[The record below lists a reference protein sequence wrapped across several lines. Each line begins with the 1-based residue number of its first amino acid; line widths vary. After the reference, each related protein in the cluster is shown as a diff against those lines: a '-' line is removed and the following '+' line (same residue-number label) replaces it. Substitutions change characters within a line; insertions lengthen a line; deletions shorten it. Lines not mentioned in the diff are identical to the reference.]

1 MSNPYRMTDKGY
13 GVAEFKNG
21 DAFLFDKIDLPLIK
35 RHTWYLGKRGYPATH
50 YRGRTVVFHRLLFPE
65 ADGEVDHIN
74 GDKMDNRR
82 SNLRI
87 CTHQQNA
94 FNQKRRCTNTS
105 GFIGVSPVRDAPFY
119 EAYIHLH
126 GKKHHLGTFSDPKQ
140 AARTRDAVA
149 RLVFGEYARLNYPRG
164 GCRHGKK

>member
-1 MSNPYRMTDKGY
+1 MAPRKARLSGHALSRANG
-13 GVAEFKNG
+13 GVSS
-21 DAFLFDKIDLPLIK
+21 
-35 RHTWYLGKRGYPATH
+35 
-50 YRGRTVVFHRLLFPE
+50 LLFPD

-82 SNLRI
+82 CNLRI

-94 FNQKRRCTNTS
+94 FNQTRRSTNTS
-105 GFIGVSPVRDAPFY
+105 GFIGVSPVKDAPFY

-126 GKKHHLGTFSDPKQ
+126 DRKHHLGTFSDPKQ

-164 GCRHGKK
+164 GRRHGKKQV